1 MTSKVM
7 VALRVKATPERA
19 FDVFT
24 REIGA
29 WWRPNGLFRF
39 TPRSPGVMA
48 FEPGEGGRLVETLPG
63 GKVFEV
69 GRISAWEP
77 GRRLVF
83 GWRCAWFPPDAAT
96 TVEVRFEAVGDET
109 RVTVEHS
116 GWEAIPQDNA
126 ARHGFPLAAFL
137 QRESE
142 WWAEQLARLSSAAR
156 LPRP

>member
-1 MTSKVM
+1 MSSRVL

-19 FDVFT
+19 FEAFT

-29 WWRPNGLFRF
+29 WWKPNGLFAF

-48 FEPGEGGRLVETLPG
+48 FEPGEGGRLTETLPG

-69 GRISAWEP
+69 GRITVWEP

-83 GWRCAWFPPDAAT
+83 AWRCAWFPPDVST
-96 TVEVRFEAVGDET
+96 TVGVRFDPVGEET

-116 GWEAIPQDNA
+116 GWEAVPQDNA
-126 ARHGFPLAAFL
+126 ARHGFPLPAFL
-137 QRESE
+137 EREAE
-142 WWAEQLARLSSAAR
+142 WWRAQLAALGETVRS
-156 LPRP
+156 